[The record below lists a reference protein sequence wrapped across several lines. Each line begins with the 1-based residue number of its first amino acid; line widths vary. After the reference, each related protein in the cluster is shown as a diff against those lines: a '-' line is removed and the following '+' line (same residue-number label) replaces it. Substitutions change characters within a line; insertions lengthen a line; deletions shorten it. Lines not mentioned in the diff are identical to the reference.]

1 MKKIS
6 IDFVSQSLFSK
17 GVESVKIDVIP
28 KLTGKRKKDLLLPGC
43 INRQVGK
50 YGGRMQIIRKR
61 NFQKMLHHFKTF

>member
-1 MKKIS
+1 M
-6 IDFVSQSLFSK
+6 
-17 GVESVKIDVIP
+17 KIDVIP